1 MFTPA
6 KQALTALI
14 IAASLL
20 SPISANA
27 RVLDQERGIEIMTR
41 GEILS
46 VKAERDTIEF
56 VIKYEKTIFFCT
68 VMDNLNWI
76 DIHCVD
82 HLYGPINQN

>member
-20 SPISANA
+20 TPISANA
-27 RVLDQERGIEIMTR
+27 KVLDEERSIEIMTR

-46 VKAERDTIEF
+46 VKSGAYTLEF
-56 VIKYEKTIFFCT
+56 VIKYERAIFFCKVRDAT
-68 VMDNLNWI
+68 TMVSIN
-76 DIHCVD
+76 CVD
-82 HLYGPINQN
+82 HLSNQNQ

>member
-20 SPISANA
+20 TPISANA
-27 RVLDQERGIEIMTR
+27 KVLDEERSIEIMTR

-46 VKAERDTIEF
+46 VKAVTYLIEF
-56 VIKYEKTIFFCT
+56 VIKYEKTIFFCK
-68 VMDNLNWI
+68 VMNTNTRVSF
-76 DIHCVD
+76 HCVD
-82 HLYGPINQN
+82 HLPNQNQ